1 MNNLY
6 FLFGLFFIISCDFS
20 SNPIKS
26 SLNSDEFLSGI
37 LKNKE
42 QYEIQVLFTEI
53 NRNKDGE
60 PEFTDFQFQVDE
72 EKYFYPAST
81 IKLPIIVLTL
91 NKINELRLEGIDIN
105 LKSKIKLKSYN
116 KKQKIVINDSITS
129 FQNLISKVFLTS
141 DNSAANILIDF
152 LGYNYFNSK
161 MKKEGYANTYLNHKF
176 SPDQNVNNN
185 WEIQTLKDDIISSK
199 DEQIFIK
206 SNNISGLLK
215 GDRTLKDGKVSIGP
229 LDFSYKNR
237 FSLLDM
243 HTFIK
248 KIIFTEKSNNQNYFN
263 LNVEDYDFLRYWM
276 SRFTYEDNGKKYE
289 DDGIYYETYNK
300 FFIHGMDS
308 IAINKNIRVY
318 NKLGEAYGT
327 STDTAYIKNYTD
339 DIEFFL
345 SATIYVNDNNVI
357 NDNIYEYDEIAIP
370 FLAKLSQSIYNRFLD

>member
-26 SLNSDEFLSGI
+26 SLNSDEFLSEI

-215 GDRTLKDGKVSIGP
+215 GDRTLKDGKVSIEP

>member
-26 SLNSDEFLSGI
+26 SLNSDEFLSEI

>member
-26 SLNSDEFLSGI
+26 SLNSDEFLSEI

-243 HTFIK
+243 HAFIK

>member
-26 SLNSDEFLSGI
+26 SLNSDEFLSEI

-116 KKQKIVINDSITS
+116 KKQKIVVNDSITS

-215 GDRTLKDGKVSIGP
+215 GDRTLKDGKVGIGP

-248 KIIFTEKSNNQNYFN
+248 KIIFTEKFNNQNYFN

-327 STDTAYIKNYTD
+327 STDTAYIKNYTE

>member
-26 SLNSDEFLSGI
+26 SLNSDEFLSEI

-248 KIIFTEKSNNQNYFN
+248 KIIFTEKFNNQNYFN

-345 SATIYVNDNNVI
+345 SATIYVNNNNVI

>member
-26 SLNSDEFLSGI
+26 SLNSDEFLSEI

-116 KKQKIVINDSITS
+116 KKQKIVVNDSITS

-215 GDRTLKDGKVSIGP
+215 GDRTLKDGKVGIGP

-248 KIIFTEKSNNQNYFN
+248 KIIFTEKFNNQNYFN

>member
-26 SLNSDEFLSGI
+26 SLNSDEFLSEI

-161 MKKEGYANTYLNHKF
+161 MKKEGYANTYLNHNLLRHIIVK
-176 SPDQNVNNN
+176 NNM
-185 WEIQTLKDDIISSK
+185 ES
-199 DEQIFIK
+199 F
-206 SNNISGLLK
+206 
-215 GDRTLKDGKVSIGP
+215 
-229 LDFSYKNR
+229 
-237 FSLLDM
+237 
-243 HTFIK
+243 
-248 KIIFTEKSNNQNYFN
+248 
-263 LNVEDYDFLRYWM
+263 
-276 SRFTYEDNGKKYE
+276 
-289 DDGIYYETYNK
+289 
-300 FFIHGMDS
+300 
-308 IAINKNIRVY
+308 
-318 NKLGEAYGT
+318 
-327 STDTAYIKNYTD
+327 
-339 DIEFFL
+339 
-345 SATIYVNDNNVI
+345 
-357 NDNIYEYDEIAIP
+357 
-370 FLAKLSQSIYNRFLD
+370 

>member
-26 SLNSDEFLSGI
+26 SLNSDEFLSEI

-116 KKQKIVINDSITS
+116 KKQKIVVNDSITS

-161 MKKEGYANTYLNHKF
+161 MNKEGYANTYLNHKF

-215 GDRTLKDGKVSIGP
+215 GDRTLKEGKVSIGP

-248 KIIFTEKSNNQNYFN
+248 KIIFTEKFNNQNYFN

-327 STDTAYIKNYTD
+327 STDTAYIKNYTE

>member
-26 SLNSDEFLSGI
+26 SLNSDEFLSEI

-116 KKQKIVINDSITS
+116 KKQKIVVNDSITS

-248 KIIFTEKSNNQNYFN
+248 KIIFTEKFNNQNYFN

-327 STDTAYIKNYTD
+327 STDTAYIKNYTE

>member
-26 SLNSDEFLSGI
+26 SLNSDEFLSEI

-91 NKINELRLEGIDIN
+91 NKINELRLLGIDIN

-116 KKQKIVINDSITS
+116 KKQKIVVNDSITS

-141 DNSAANILIDF
+141 DNSSANILIDF

-248 KIIFTEKSNNQNYFN
+248 KIIFTEKFNNQNYFN

-327 STDTAYIKNYTD
+327 STDTAYIKNYTE

>member
-26 SLNSDEFLSGI
+26 SLNSDEFLSEI

-116 KKQKIVINDSITS
+116 KKQKIVVNDSITS

-161 MKKEGYANTYLNHKF
+161 MKKEGYDNTYLNHKF

-206 SNNISGLLK
+206 SNKISGLLK

-248 KIIFTEKSNNQNYFN
+248 KIIFTEKFNNQNYLN

>member
-26 SLNSDEFLSGI
+26 SLNSDEFLSEI

-91 NKINELRLEGIDIN
+91 NKINELRLLGIDIN

-116 KKQKIVINDSITS
+116 KKQKIVVNDSITS

-215 GDRTLKDGKVSIGP
+215 GDRTLKEGKVSIGP

-248 KIIFTEKSNNQNYFN
+248 KIIFTEKFNNQNYFN

-327 STDTAYIKNYTD
+327 STDTAYIKNYTE

>member
-26 SLNSDEFLSGI
+26 SLNSDEFLSEI

-289 DDGIYYETYNK
+289 DDGP
-300 FFIHGMDS
+300 
-308 IAINKNIRVY
+308 
-318 NKLGEAYGT
+318 
-327 STDTAYIKNYTD
+327 TDWLTD
-339 DIEFFL
+339 
-345 SATIYVNDNNVI
+345 
-357 NDNIYEYDEIAIP
+357 
-370 FLAKLSQSIYNRFLD
+370 

>member
-26 SLNSDEFLSGI
+26 SLNSDEFLSEI

-248 KIIFTEKSNNQNYFN
+248 KIIFTEKFNNQNYFN

-276 SRFTYEDNGKKYE
+276 SRFTYEDIGKKYE

-345 SATIYVNDNNVI
+345 SATIYVNNNNVI

>member
-26 SLNSDEFLSGI
+26 SLNSDEFLSEI

-129 FQNLISKVFLTS
+129 FQNLISKVFLTR

>member
-26 SLNSDEFLSGI
+26 SLNSDEFLSEI

-116 KKQKIVINDSITS
+116 KKQKIVVNDSITS

-161 MKKEGYANTYLNHKF
+161 MKKEGYDNTYLNHKF

-248 KIIFTEKSNNQNYFN
+248 KIIFTEKFNNQNYFN

>member
-215 GDRTLKDGKVSIGP
+215 GDRTLKDGKVSIEP

>member
-26 SLNSDEFLSGI
+26 SLNSDEFLSEI

-116 KKQKIVINDSITS
+116 KKQKIVVNDSITS

>member
-26 SLNSDEFLSGI
+26 SLNSDEFLSEI

-248 KIIFTEKSNNQNYFN
+248 KIIFTEKFNNQNYLN

>member
-26 SLNSDEFLSGI
+26 SLNSDEFLSEI

-116 KKQKIVINDSITS
+116 KKQKIVVNDSITS

-243 HTFIK
+243 HTLIK
-248 KIIFTEKSNNQNYFN
+248 KIIFTEKFNNQNHLN

-327 STDTAYIKNYTD
+327 STDTAYIKNYTE

>member
-26 SLNSDEFLSGI
+26 SLNSDEFLSEI

-248 KIIFTEKSNNQNYFN
+248 KIIFTEKFNNQNYFN

>member
-6 FLFGLFFIISCDFS
+6 FLFGLFFIISFDFS

-26 SLNSDEFLSGI
+26 SLNSDEFLSEI

>member
-26 SLNSDEFLSGI
+26 SLNSDEFLSEI

-327 STDTAYIKNYTD
+327 STDTAYIKNYTE

-345 SATIYVNDNNVI
+345 SARIYVNDNNVI

>member
-26 SLNSDEFLSGI
+26 SLNSDEFLSEI

-116 KKQKIVINDSITS
+116 KKQKIVVNDSITS

-161 MKKEGYANTYLNHKF
+161 MNKEGYANTYLNHKF

-248 KIIFTEKSNNQNYFN
+248 KIIFTEKFNNQNYFN

-327 STDTAYIKNYTD
+327 STDTAYIKNYTE

>member
-26 SLNSDEFLSGI
+26 SLNSDEFLSEI

-116 KKQKIVINDSITS
+116 KKQKIVVNDSITS

-161 MKKEGYANTYLNHKF
+161 MKKEGYDNTYLNHKF

-185 WEIQTLKDDIISSK
+185 WEIQTLKNDIISSK

-215 GDRTLKDGKVSIGP
+215 GDRTLKDGKVSIGS

-248 KIIFTEKSNNQNYFN
+248 KIIFTEKFNNQNHLN

-276 SRFTYEDNGKKYE
+276 SRFTYEDIGKKYE

-327 STDTAYIKNYTD
+327 STDTAYIKNYTE

-345 SATIYVNDNNVI
+345 SATIYVNDNKVI

-370 FLAKLSQSIYNRFLD
+370 FLAKLSQSIYTRFFD